1 MPRVQTKTRV
11 ASSSGAPPAIQRIVI
26 PVYPNFDILDVSGP
40 FAMFSTVA
48 SIAGI
53 TPVLATAQPG
63 VVTCLQGIEFNVA
76 LELPALTS
84 SDAIWVPGGFGNGY
98 FGQFSTSGP
107 LVNWLSTQGPN
118 AGYVCSVCTGALLL
132 AAGGLLA
139 GYTVT
144 THWQFQQSL
153 AMFPE
158 VRLAS
163 GYPRYWIDRN
173 RITGGGVSSGL
184 DASLAVIAVLSNS
197 TNAMYAQ
204 LLNQYDPAPP
214 FDAGSPV
221 TAPPDVLGSFSQ
233 IFGGGEAQLEKV
245 IAAFLKSEVP
255 RSRRGSK

>member
-1 MPRVQTKTRV
+1 
-11 ASSSGAPPAIQRIVI
+11 
-26 PVYPNFDILDVSGP
+26 
-40 FAMFSTVA
+40 MFSTVA
-48 SIAGI
+48 AIAGI
-53 TPVLATAQPG
+53 TPVLATADPG
-63 VVTCLQGIEFNVA
+63 AVTCLQGIEFNVTLA
-76 LELPALTS
+76 LPTLTS

-98 FGQFSTSGP
+98 FDQFSSSGP
-107 LVNWLSTQGPN
+107 LVKWLAKQGPN

-139 GYTVT
+139 GYTAT

-153 AMFPE
+153 AMFPG

-184 DASLAVIAVLSNS
+184 DASLAVISVLSNS

-204 LLNQYDPAPP
+204 LLNQYDPSPP
-214 FDAGSPV
+214 FDAGSPL

-245 IAAFLKSEVP
+245 IAAFLKSPVP
-255 RSRRGSK
+255 PRARRSR